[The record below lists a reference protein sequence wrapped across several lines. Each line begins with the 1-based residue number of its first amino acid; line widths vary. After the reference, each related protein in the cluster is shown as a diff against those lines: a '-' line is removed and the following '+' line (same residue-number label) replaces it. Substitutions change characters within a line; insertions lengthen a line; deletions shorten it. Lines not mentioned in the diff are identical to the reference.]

1 MLIYLKKMNNT
12 ILNQYSKFVEKVTS
26 KESNYYND
34 MNNKVEKLNEK
45 VNMSLLITGGLGLSS
60 ETGEFNEILKKIMFQ
75 GKPLND
81 DNIFHMKRELGDILW
96 YWVNTCRALNLNPNE
111 VLQENIKKLESR
123 YPGGQFD
130 INLSENRKEGDL

>member
-1 MLIYLKKMNNT
+1 MEKT
-12 ILNQYSKFVEKVTS
+12 ILNQYSEFVEQVTS
-26 KESNYYND
+26 TESNHYNE
-34 MNNKVEKLNEK
+34 MHNKVEKLNEK

-60 ETGEFNEILKKIMFQ
+60 ETGEFNEILKKVIFQ

-96 YWVNTCRALNLNPNE
+96 YWVNACRALNLNPTD

-123 YPGGQFD
+123 YPGGHFD
-130 INLSENRKEGDL
+130 IYYSENRKEGDL

>member
-1 MLIYLKKMNNT
+1 MNNT

-130 INLSENRKEGDL
+130 MNLSENRKEGDL